1 MVCQVLGNVFAKSV
15 MQLPLVCLCEEFRIS
30 SENVPTPGS
39 HVVTQSF
46 IRSIKGGQSGGC
58 SHHLFITDPRQ
69 KSHPY
74 QPQFGDHLSRAGAS
88 LQVDCIILDSMA
100 PLNHNSPACNP
111 QPCRGDLEDAGT
123 QTDTTLDTVKHM
135 DGTHT
140 RFRLLQQLS
149 CSFICGFIDT
159 PHVFSI
165 FIGFV
170 YL

>member
-1 MVCQVLGNVFAKSV
+1 MKSLGYLLKTFPLLADMLSLRVLLESSREAK
-15 MQLPLVCLCEEFRIS
+15 
-30 SENVPTPGS
+30 
-39 HVVTQSF
+39 
-46 IRSIKGGQSGGC
+46 SGGC

-74 QPQFGDHLSRAGAS
+74 QPQFGYHLSRAVAS

-123 QTDTTLDTVKHM
+123 QTDTTLNMVKHM
-135 DGTHT
+135 DGKHTH
-140 RFRLLQQLS
+140 FRLLQQLS
-149 CSFICGFIDT
+149 CSLICAFIDA

-165 FIGFV
+165 FIGFI